1 MFIFIKNHNIM
12 DTMLHINSYKA
23 IFDITPIPC
32 IIVKPDYPLFTII
45 DVNKQYAEAT
55 MSVKENCVGKSL
67 FETFAINPEHEHIQE
82 NINLVKAAL
91 LEALT
96 TKSTVNQR
104 SIRFDVRIPGTETYI
119 RKYWTGKFTPVLN
132 DQCAVDFILTSPIDV
147 TESHESQLREKK
159 LQLASQIQRDY
170 YQSVFLQVP
179 VGIGIWEGK
188 DFIASM
194 INPSLA
200 TFYHKRSES
209 IIGKLFEVF
218 PQTRAFWETIM
229 NQVFET
235 GKPYRGIELPVNL
248 EVEGEVKQSYVNLSI
263 VPYCLPDG
271 KITGVLSVS
280 VDTTREVE
288 LRRILEENE
297 FKMKIAVES
306 AKLGI
311 WDYDVRTKK
320 VFSSSH
326 LWIPGFPLEDG
337 NYNIDAFLQQVVP
350 EYRKPVEVALQGLES
365 NFALQIKVVWSDD
378 SLHWIQLTGSTLK
391 DSHNNPL
398 RIVGTTLDITD
409 QKELER
415 RKDELL
421 STVSHELKTPV
432 TSIKAIAQI
441 LEKKFDHLDDLST
454 TDLLHKLVNQ
464 VKRLTNLIHDLLDA
478 SLIEGG
484 KLQLNKTHFL
494 FNELV
499 EEVVSEVQRTTAVHH
514 IIFSC
519 KDEIHCFSDKER
531 IRQVVIN
538 LLTNAIK
545 YSPKADQ
552 VIVTTNLEDQQ
563 LLCCVEDFGVGIS
576 KEKASKI
583 FERFYRVIDDNHSGF
598 QGIGIGL
605 YISSQIIHRLD
616 GKIWFDSVSNKGT
629 KFCFKVPQF

>member
-1 MFIFIKNHNIM
+1 M
-12 DTMLHINSYKA
+12 DTMLPINSYKA
-23 IFDITPIPC
+23 IFDIMPLPC

-55 MSVKENCVGKSL
+55 SLVRKNCLGKSL
-67 FETFAINPEHEHIQE
+67 FETFVFNPEHEHLQG
-82 NINLVKAAL
+82 NINMVKAAL
-91 LEALT
+91 LETLQTKT
-96 TKSTVNQR
+96 TVYERAIKL
-104 SIRFDVRIPGTETYI
+104 DVKVPGTDIYI
-119 RKYWTGKFTPVLN
+119 QKYWTGIFTPVLN
-132 DQCAVDFILTSPIDV
+132 DQCEVDAILTTALDV

-159 LQLASQIQRDY
+159 LKLASQIQRDFY
-170 YQSVFLQVP
+170 KSVFLQVP
-179 VGIGIWEGK
+179 VGIGLWEGK

-200 TFYHKRSES
+200 TFYHKEAES
-209 IIGKLFEVF
+209 IIGKPLFEVF
-218 PQTRAFWETIM
+218 PQTRAFWQKIM
-229 NQVFET
+229 THVFET
-235 GKPYRGIELPVNL
+235 GKPYSGIELPVNL
-248 EVEGEVKQSYVNLSI
+248 DVEGAVKQSYVNLTI

-280 VDTTREVE
+280 VDTTKEVE

-311 WDYDVRTKK
+311 WDYDLRTKK

-326 LWIPGFPLEDG
+326 LWIPGFPLENG
-337 NYNIDAFLQQVVP
+337 NYNIDAFLQQVLP
-350 EYRKPVEVALQGLES
+350 ECRKPVEVALQGLES
-365 NFALQIKVVWSDD
+365 NFSLKIKVLWSDN

-391 DSHNNPL
+391 DAHNKPL

-441 LEKKFDHLDDLST
+441 LEKKFDHLDDIST
-454 TDLLHKLVNQ
+454 TELLHKLVNQ

-499 EEVVSEVQRTTAVHH
+499 EEVISEVQGTTAIHR
-514 IIFSC
+514 IIFNY

-545 YSPKADQ
+545 YSPKADK
-552 VIVTTNLEDQQ
+552 VIVTTNLVDQQ
-563 LLCCVEDFGVGIS
+563 LICCVEDFGVGIS

-616 GKIWFDSVSNKGT
+616 GKIWFDSISDKGT
-629 KFCFKVPQF
+629 TFCFKVPQF